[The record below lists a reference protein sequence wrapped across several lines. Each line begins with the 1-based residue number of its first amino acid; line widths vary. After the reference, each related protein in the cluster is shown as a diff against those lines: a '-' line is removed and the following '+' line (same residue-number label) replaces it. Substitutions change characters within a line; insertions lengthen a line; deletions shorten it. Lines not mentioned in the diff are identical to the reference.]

1 MAPVRDA
8 LAAALGSYLPRTGHH
23 EIAPSF
29 AAGAFLALRDAPP
42 HGIPPGG
49 PADRHPA
56 IGGALHRV
64 AQAVWVVMQ
73 ILQRHGLRADMSTA
87 ERVGLVTT
95 DSVYVISVVLYL
107 DTAHGFA

>member
-1 MAPVRDA
+1 MVVCRGVAQVQRYRIVAVRA
-8 LAAALGSYLPRTGHH
+8 LNVVEPLGGF
-23 EIAPSF
+23 I
-29 AAGAFLALRDAPP
+29 
-42 HGIPPGG
+42 HGFI

-73 ILQRHGLRADMSTA
+73 ILQRHGLRADMPTA